1 MALKVIIFET
11 MDRTLGCKAVKISVL
26 ERPKLDACNRC
37 MFLQKGLE
45 ESIYPF
51 ELVIIHYALSFLYMC
66 HISRFSFINIICRF

>member
-11 MDRTLGCKAVKISVL
+11 MDRTLGCKTVKVFVL

-45 ESIYPF
+45 ESRYPF
-51 ELVIIHYALSFLYMC
+51 ELVIILLSLCPVILVYVSYF
-66 HISRFSFINIICRF
+66 